1 MSYHR
6 VYKMLF
12 AKVYPLLLDKVER
25 KDRTKAELDEII
37 CWLTGYDPAGLQRL
51 IDEEKDMEAFI
62 NEAPALN
69 PKRKLIKGVVCGVRV
84 EEVKEPLMRELRYM
98 DKMIEEL
105 AGGGR
110 WKKSCDNESS
120 KGHRLASTEA
130 EAPSQPP

>member
-51 IDEEKDMEAFI
+51 IDEEKDMETFI
-62 NEAPALN
+62 NEVPALN

-105 AGGGR
+105 ARGR
-110 WKKSCDNESS
+110 AMEKIL
-120 KGHRLASTEA
+120 R
-130 EAPSQPP
+130 Q

>member
-12 AKVYPLLLDKVER
+12 AKLYPLLLDKVER
-25 KDRTKAELDEII
+25 KDRTKAELNEII
-37 CWLTGYDPAGLQRL
+37 CWLTGYDPVGLQRL

-69 PKRKLIKGVVCGVRV
+69 PKRKLIKGVVCGVRM

-105 AGGGR
+105 ARGR
-110 WKKSCDNESS
+110 AMKKIL
-120 KGHRLASTEA
+120 R
-130 EAPSQPP
+130 Q

>member
-1 MSYHR
+1 
-6 VYKMLF
+6 MLF
-12 AKVYPLLLDKVER
+12 AKLYPLLLDKVER

-51 IDEEKDMEAFI
+51 IDEEKDLEAFI

-105 AGGGR
+105 ARGR
-110 WKKSCDNESS
+110 AMEKIL
-120 KGHRLASTEA
+120 R
-130 EAPSQPP
+130 Q

>member
-51 IDEEKDMEAFI
+51 IDEEKDMETFI
-62 NEAPALN
+62 NEVPALN

-84 EEVKEPLMRELRYM
+84 EEVKEPLMRELRYT

-105 AGGGR
+105 ARGR
-110 WKKSCDNESS
+110 AMEKIL
-120 KGHRLASTEA
+120 R
-130 EAPSQPP
+130 Q

>member
-12 AKVYPLLLDKVER
+12 AKVYPLLLDKVKR

-105 AGGGR
+105 AMGR
-110 WKKSCDNESS
+110 AMEKIL
-120 KGHRLASTEA
+120 R
-130 EAPSQPP
+130 Q

>member
-12 AKVYPLLLDKVER
+12 AKVYPLLLDEVER

-105 AGGGR
+105 ARGR
-110 WKKSCDNESS
+110 AMEKIL
-120 KGHRLASTEA
+120 R
-130 EAPSQPP
+130 Q

>member
-12 AKVYPLLLDKVER
+12 AKLYPLLLDKVER
-25 KDRTKAELDEII
+25 KDRTKVELDEII

-105 AGGGR
+105 ARGR
-110 WKKSCDNESS
+110 AMEKIL
-120 KGHRLASTEA
+120 G
-130 EAPSQPP
+130 Q

>member
-12 AKVYPLLLDKVER
+12 AKLYPLLLDKVER

-105 AGGGR
+105 ARGR
-110 WKKSCDNESS
+110 AMEKI
-120 KGHRLASTEA
+120 L
-130 EAPSQPP
+130 

>member
-1 MSYHR
+1 
-6 VYKMLF
+6 MLF
-12 AKVYPLLLDKVER
+12 AKLYPLLLDKVER
-25 KDRTKAELDEII
+25 KDRTKVELDEII
-37 CWLTGYDPAGLQRL
+37 CWLTGYGPAGLQRL

-105 AGGGR
+105 ARGR
-110 WKKSCDNESS
+110 AMEKI
-120 KGHRLASTEA
+120 L
-130 EAPSQPP
+130 QQ

>member
-6 VYKMLF
+6 VYKMPF
-12 AKVYPLLLDKVER
+12 AKLYPLLLDKVER

-105 AGGGR
+105 ARGR
-110 WKKSCDNESS
+110 AMKKIL
-120 KGHRLASTEA
+120 R
-130 EAPSQPP
+130 Q

>member
-6 VYKMLF
+6 VYKMPF
-12 AKVYPLLLDKVER
+12 AKLYPLLLDKVER

-105 AGGGR
+105 ARGR
-110 WKKSCDNESS
+110 AIEKIL
-120 KGHRLASTEA
+120 R
-130 EAPSQPP
+130 Q

>member
-12 AKVYPLLLDKVER
+12 AKLYPLLLDKVER

-105 AGGGR
+105 ARGR
-110 WKKSCDNESS
+110 AMKKIL
-120 KGHRLASTEA
+120 R
-130 EAPSQPP
+130 Q

>member
-51 IDEEKDMEAFI
+51 IDEEKDMEALI

-105 AGGGR
+105 AGGR
-110 WKKSCDNESS
+110 AMKKIL
-120 KGHRLASTEA
+120 R
-130 EAPSQPP
+130 Q

>member
-12 AKVYPLLLDKVER
+12 AKLYPLLLDKVER

-62 NEAPALN
+62 NETPALN
-69 PKRKLIKGVVCGVRV
+69 PKRNLIKGVVCGVRV
-84 EEVKEPLMRELRYM
+84 EEVKEPLMRDLRYM

-105 AGGGR
+105 ARGR
-110 WKKSCDNESS
+110 AMEKIL
-120 KGHRLASTEA
+120 R
-130 EAPSQPP
+130 Q

>member
-12 AKVYPLLLDKVER
+12 AKLYPLLLDKVER
-25 KDRTKAELDEII
+25 RDRTKAELDEII

-69 PKRKLIKGVVCGVRV
+69 PKRKLIKVSFVGFVWRR
-84 EEVKEPLMRELRYM
+84 L
-98 DKMIEEL
+98 
-105 AGGGR
+105 
-110 WKKSCDNESS
+110 KS
-120 KGHRLASTEA
+120 
-130 EAPSQPP
+130 P

>member
-12 AKVYPLLLDKVER
+12 GKVYPLLLDKVER

-105 AGGGR
+105 ARGR
-110 WKKSCDNESS
+110 AMKKIL
-120 KGHRLASTEA
+120 R
-130 EAPSQPP
+130 Q

>member
-12 AKVYPLLLDKVER
+12 AKLYPLLLDKVER

-84 EEVKEPLMRELRYM
+84 EEVKEPLMRELRCM

-105 AGGGR
+105 ARGR
-110 WKKSCDNESS
+110 AMKKIL
-120 KGHRLASTEA
+120 R
-130 EAPSQPP
+130 Q

>member
-12 AKVYPLLLDKVER
+12 AKLYPLLLNKVER

-37 CWLTGYDPAGLQRL
+37 CWLAGYDPAGLQRL

-105 AGGGR
+105 ARGR
-110 WKKSCDNESS
+110 AMEKIL
-120 KGHRLASTEA
+120 R
-130 EAPSQPP
+130 Q

>member
-84 EEVKEPLMRELRYM
+84 EEVKEPLMRELRCM

-105 AGGGR
+105 ARGR
-110 WKKSCDNESS
+110 AMEKIL
-120 KGHRLASTEA
+120 R
-130 EAPSQPP
+130 Q

>member
-12 AKVYPLLLDKVER
+12 AKLYPLLLDKVER

-37 CWLTGYDPAGLQRL
+37 CWLTGYDPAGMQRL

-105 AGGGR
+105 ARGR
-110 WKKSCDNESS
+110 AMEKIL
-120 KGHRLASTEA
+120 R
-130 EAPSQPP
+130 Q

>member
-6 VYKMLF
+6 VYKMPF
-12 AKVYPLLLDKVER
+12 AKLYPLLLDKVER

-105 AGGGR
+105 ARGR
-110 WKKSCDNESS
+110 AMEKIL
-120 KGHRLASTEA
+120 G
-130 EAPSQPP
+130 Q

>member
-84 EEVKEPLMRELRYM
+84 EEVKEPLMRELRCM

-105 AGGGR
+105 AMGR
-110 WKKSCDNESS
+110 AMEKIL
-120 KGHRLASTEA
+120 R
-130 EAPSQPP
+130 Q

>member
-1 MSYHR
+1 
-6 VYKMLF
+6 MLF

-105 AGGGR
+105 ARGR
-110 WKKSCDNESS
+110 AMEKIL
-120 KGHRLASTEA
+120 R
-130 EAPSQPP
+130 Q

>member
-12 AKVYPLLLDKVER
+12 AKLYPLLLDKVER

-84 EEVKEPLMRELRYM
+84 EAVKEPLMRELRYM

-105 AGGGR
+105 ARGR
-110 WKKSCDNESS
+110 AMEKIL
-120 KGHRLASTEA
+120 G
-130 EAPSQPP
+130 Q

>member
-51 IDEEKDMEAFI
+51 IDEEKDMETFI
-62 NEAPALN
+62 NEVTALN

-84 EEVKEPLMRELRYM
+84 EEVKEPLMRELRYT

-105 AGGGR
+105 ARGR
-110 WKKSCDNESS
+110 AMEKIL
-120 KGHRLASTEA
+120 R
-130 EAPSQPP
+130 Q

>member
-51 IDEEKDMEAFI
+51 IDEEKDMETFI
-62 NEAPALN
+62 NEVPALN

-84 EEVKEPLMRELRYM
+84 EEFKEPLMRELRYT

-105 AGGGR
+105 ARGR
-110 WKKSCDNESS
+110 AMEKIL
-120 KGHRLASTEA
+120 R
-130 EAPSQPP
+130 Q